1 MTSNDVD
8 YKSIAVRC
16 SLFAVRCSL
25 FAVRCSL
32 FAVRCSLLAAR
43 CSQDIPPLLASQFL
57 CLLQEVLDKRKTVMP
72 EGWTC
77 DIETEWG
84 EQFFRTL

>member
-1 MTSNDVD
+1 MMLTINQ
-8 YKSIAVRC
+8 
-16 SLFAVRCSL
+16 
-25 FAVRCSL
+25 SL

-77 DIETEWG
+77 DIKTKWG
-84 EQFFRTL
+84 E

>member
-8 YKSIAVRC
+8 YESI
-16 SLFAVRCSL
+16 
-25 FAVRCSL
+25 
-32 FAVRCSLLAAR
+32 AVRCSLLAAR
-43 CSQDIPPLLASQFL
+43 CSLLASCCSQDIPPLLASQFL

-77 DIETEWG
+77 DIKTKWG
-84 EQFFRTL
+84 E